1 VVERQ
6 GKLLLCGYAQ
16 YAPGSPSVLLLV
28 PLTDEYLRTFLPLLG
43 PLQHRSLPGPP
54 NPARFQEIARL
65 LPPPRHPFDYVVPW
79 VVETPVLSWE
89 SGETQ
94 LRPDLIL
101 VTRSSAV
108 AATIFGSQARWS
120 AETLRFG
127 AGALGVLFGIALLVS
142 LFVAVSLTR
151 TLTRAVYELHA
162 GTERI
167 NVGDFSHRVPIRG
180 DDQLGALAHSF
191 NSMAASI
198 ESLIVESKER
208 QRLQSELEIA
218 REVQSQLFPRYVPHL
233 KSVEVLGVCRPA
245 ESVSGDFY
253 DYMDL
258 PPARLALAFGDVS
271 GKGISAALVMATL
284 HSLIRAQLSLLAQLQ
299 GDEETLRSTS
309 QVIARVNQ
317 QLHMSTAADKFA
329 TLFFGTYDQ
338 DTSTLIYSNAGHLP
352 PMLIRDHRASRLEV
366 HGMVVGA
373 FAQSP
378 YTSSLLRLEAG
389 DLVVAFTD
397 GITEPQ
403 NAYGDE
409 FGEDRLAEILLREAD
424 QPVVGIIDAVM
435 REIDLWTGSPIL
447 QDDRTMLV
455 LRRH

>member
-1 VVERQ
+1 
-6 GKLLLCGYAQ
+6 
-16 YAPGSPSVLLLV
+16 V
-28 PLTDEYLRTFLPLLG
+28 PLTDEYLRTFLPRLG
-43 PLQHRSLPGPP
+43 PLQQRGPPGPP
-54 NPARFQEIARL
+54 TPGRFQEIARL
-65 LPPPRHPFDYVVPW
+65 LPPPTHPFDYALPW
-79 VVETPVLSWE
+79 VVEAPVLSWE
-89 SGETQ
+89 TGESQ

-101 VTRSSAV
+101 VTRPSAV
-108 AATIFGSQARWS
+108 AGAIFGSQARWS
-120 AETLRFG
+120 SETLRFG
-127 AGALGVLFGIALLVS
+127 AAALGVLFGAALLVS

-151 TLTRAVYELHA
+151 TLTRAVHELHA

-167 NVGDFSHRVPIRG
+167 NVGDFSHRVPIHG
-180 DDQLGALAHSF
+180 DDQLATLARSF
-191 NSMAASI
+191 NGMAASI
-198 ESLIVESKER
+198 EALIVESKER

-218 REVQSQLFPRYVPHL
+218 REVQSQLFPHYIPHL
-233 KSVEVLGVCRPA
+233 KGVEVLGMCRPA
-245 ESVSGDFY
+245 QSVSGDFY
-253 DYMDL
+253 DYMEL

-284 HSLIRAQLSLLAQLQ
+284 HSLIRAQLSLVAQLH
-299 GDEETLRSTS
+299 GDDETLHSTS

-317 QLHMSTAADKFA
+317 QLHLSTAANKFA

-338 DTSTLIYSNAGHLP
+338 DTSALIYSNAGHLP
-352 PMLIRDHRASRLEV
+352 PLLIRNHRASRLEV

-373 FAQSP
+373 FPHAP

-409 FGEDRLAEILLREAD
+409 FGEDRLAELLLREAD
-424 QPVVGIIDAVM
+424 QPVAEIIDNVM